1 MRLQGQN
8 LRILMFDTTANKYK
22 VIGMATNCT
31 INLNT
36 NQEDSTTKDDIGLAA
51 MPTIASKSWSVQ
63 VDSLNVV
70 DAATILSVAKS
81 MTKITLMWDKVAT
94 TDNQTPTGAAYA
106 RGGQAY
112 VSDLTLTFNDRENSA
127 KNITFTGTGALAT
140 VSSPSTASVSAGA
153 YSKGQFVRLVV
164 MDTSTPTVIAAAKEL
179 SLHVS
184 LTLED
189 STTKD
194 TTGDWQ
200 VQEPTAINYD
210 ISTNALVESG
220 ETITSS
226 VDSYGLSD
234 LMTLY
239 EAGQPFGWE
248 IANTSGDNNRTIGTV
263 IAQGNAL
270 LTTLTVNAPNRQA
283 ASYTAQL
290 TGYGPLE

>member
-1 MRLQGQN
+1 
-8 LRILMFDTTANKYK
+8 MFDTTANKYK

-70 DAATILSVAKS
+70 DAATILSVAKN

-112 VSDLTLTFNDRENSA
+112 ISDLTLTFNDRENSA

-153 YSKGQFVRLVV
+153 YTKGQFVRLVV

-220 ETITSS
+220 ETITSL
-226 VDSYGLSD
+226 VDGYGLSD

>member
-1 MRLQGQN
+1 
-8 LRILMFDTTANKYK
+8 MFDTTANKYK

-70 DAATILSVAKS
+70 DAATILSVAKN

-94 TDNQTPTGAAYA
+94 TDNQTPAGAAYA

-153 YSKGQFVRLVV
+153 YTKGQFVRLVV
-164 MDTSTPTVIAAAKEL
+164 MDNSTPAVIAAAKEL
-179 SLHVS
+179 SLHLS

-220 ETITSS
+220 ETITSL
-226 VDSYGLSD
+226 VDGYGLSD

>member
-1 MRLQGQN
+1 MRKQGQN

-70 DAATILSVAKS
+70 DAATILSVAKN

-112 VSDLTLTFNDRENSA
+112 ISDLTLTFNDRENSA

-153 YSKGQFVRLVV
+153 YTKGQFVRLVV

-220 ETITSS
+220 ETITSL
-226 VDSYGLSD
+226 VDGYGLSD

>member
-1 MRLQGQN
+1 
-8 LRILMFDTTANKYK
+8 MFDTTANKYK

-70 DAATILSVAKS
+70 DAATILSVAKN

-127 KNITFTGTGALAT
+127 KNITFTGTGELST

-153 YSKGQFVRLVV
+153 YTKGQFVRLVV
-164 MDTSTPTVIAAAKEL
+164 MDTSTPAVIAAAKEL

-220 ETITSS
+220 ETITSL
-226 VDSYGLSD
+226 VEGYGLSD

-239 EAGQPFGWE
+239 EAGQSFGWK
-248 IANTSGDNNRTIGTV
+248 IANTSGDNNRTIGSA

-270 LTTLTVNAPNRQA
+270 LTTLSINAPNRQVA
-283 ASYTAQL
+283 TYTAQL

>member
-1 MRLQGQN
+1 
-8 LRILMFDTTANKYK
+8 MFDTTANKYK

-70 DAATILSVAKS
+70 DAATILSVAKN

-153 YSKGQFVRLVV
+153 YTKGQFVRLVV
-164 MDTSTPTVIAAAKEL
+164 MDNSTPAVIAAAKEL
-179 SLHVS
+179 SLHLS

-220 ETITSS
+220 ETITSL
-226 VDSYGLSD
+226 VDGYGLSD

>member
-1 MRLQGQN
+1 
-8 LRILMFDTTANKYK
+8 MFDTTANKYK

-94 TDNQTPTGAAYA
+94 TDNQTPAGAAYA

-153 YSKGQFVRLVV
+153 YTKGQFVRLVV
-164 MDTSTPTVIAAAKEL
+164 MYNSTPAVIAAAKEL
-179 SLHVS
+179 SLHLS

-220 ETITSS
+220 ETITSL
-226 VDSYGLSD
+226 VDGYGLSD

>member
-70 DAATILSVAKS
+70 DAATILSVAKN

-153 YSKGQFVRLVV
+153 YTKGQFVRLVV
-164 MDTSTPTVIAAAKEL
+164 MDNSTPAVIAAAKEL

-239 EAGQPFGWE
+239 EAGQQFGWE

>member
-70 DAATILSVAKS
+70 EAATILSVAKS
-81 MTKITLMWDKVAT
+81 MTKIMLMWDKVAT
-94 TDNQTPTGAAYA
+94 TNNQTPAGAAYA

-153 YSKGQFVRLVV
+153 YTKGQFVRLVV
-164 MDTSTPTVIAAAKEL
+164 MDNSTPAVIAAAKEL
-179 SLHVS
+179 SLHLS

-194 TTGDWQ
+194 TAGDWQ

-226 VDSYGLSD
+226 VDGYGLSD

-283 ASYTAQL
+283 ATYTAQL

>member
-1 MRLQGQN
+1 
-8 LRILMFDTTANKYK
+8 MFDTTANKYK

-70 DAATILSVAKS
+70 DAATILSVAKN

-153 YSKGQFVRLVV
+153 YTKGQFVRLVV

-179 SLHVS
+179 SLHIS

-270 LTTLTVNAPNRQA
+270 LTTLTINAANRQA
-283 ASYTAQL
+283 ATYTAQL

>member
-1 MRLQGQN
+1 
-8 LRILMFDTTANKYK
+8 MFDTTANKYK

-70 DAATILSVAKS
+70 DAATMLSVAKS

-94 TDNQTPTGAAYA
+94 TDNQTPTGASYA

-127 KNITFTGTGALAT
+127 KNITFTGTGELST
-140 VSSPSTASVSAGA
+140 VSSPSTAIVSAGA
-153 YSKGQFVRLVV
+153 YTKGQFVRLVV
-164 MDTSTPTVIAAAKEL
+164 MDNSTPAVIAAAKEL
-179 SLHVS
+179 SLHLS
-184 LTLED
+184 LTLEN

-194 TTGDWQ
+194 TAGDWQ

-226 VDSYGLSD
+226 VDGYGLSD

-239 EAGQPFGWE
+239 EAGQSFGWE

-270 LTTLTVNAPNRQA
+270 LTTLTINAPNRQA

>member
-1 MRLQGQN
+1 
-8 LRILMFDTTANKYK
+8 MFDTTANKYK

-70 DAATILSVAKS
+70 DAATILSVAKN

-106 RGGQAY
+106 RSGQAY

-153 YSKGQFVRLVV
+153 YTKGQFVRLVV
-164 MDTSTPTVIAAAKEL
+164 MDTSTPAVIAAAKEL
-179 SLHVS
+179 SLHLS

-210 ISTNALVESG
+210 ISTNALVESN

-226 VDSYGLSD
+226 VDGYELSD
-234 LMTLY
+234 LMALY
-239 EAGQPFGWE
+239 EAGQQFGWE

-270 LTTLTVNAPNRQA
+270 LTTLTINAANRQA
-283 ASYTAQL
+283 ATYTAQF

>member
-70 DAATILSVAKS
+70 DAATILSVAKN
-81 MTKITLMWDKVAT
+81 MTKITLMWDKVTT
-94 TDNQTPTGAAYA
+94 TDNQTPAGAAYA

-153 YSKGQFVRLVV
+153 YTKGQFVRLII
-164 MDTSTPTVIAAAKEL
+164 MDTSTPAVISAAKEL
-179 SLHVS
+179 SLHLS

-189 STTKD
+189 STTTD

-220 ETITSS
+220 EAITSS
-226 VDSYGLSD
+226 VDGYGLSD

-270 LTTLTVNAPNRQA
+270 LTTLTINAANRQA
-283 ASYTAQL
+283 ATHTAQL

>member
-153 YSKGQFVRLVV
+153 YTKGQFVRLVV
-164 MDTSTPTVIAAAKEL
+164 MDNSTPEVIAAAKEL
-179 SLHVS
+179 SLHLS

-226 VDSYGLSD
+226 VDGYGLSD

-239 EAGQPFGWE
+239 EAGQPFSWE

>member
-1 MRLQGQN
+1 
-8 LRILMFDTTANKYK
+8 MFDTTANKYK

-70 DAATILSVAKS
+70 DAATILSVAKN

-94 TDNQTPTGAAYA
+94 TDNQTPAGAAYA
-106 RGGQAY
+106 RSGQAY

-153 YSKGQFVRLVV
+153 YTKGQFVRLVV
-164 MDTSTPTVIAAAKEL
+164 MDNSTPAVIAAAKEL

>member
-1 MRLQGQN
+1 
-8 LRILMFDTTANKYK
+8 MFDTTANKYK

-51 MPTIASKSWSVQ
+51 MPTIASKSWSAQ

-70 DAATILSVAKS
+70 DAATMLSVAKN
-81 MTKITLMWDKVAT
+81 MTKITLMWDKVTT
-94 TDNQTPTGAAYA
+94 TDNQTPAGAAYA

-153 YSKGQFVRLVV
+153 YTKGQFVRLVV
-164 MDTSTPTVIAAAKEL
+164 MDNSTPAVIAAAKEL
-179 SLHVS
+179 SLHLS

-226 VDSYGLSD
+226 VDGYGLSD

>member
-1 MRLQGQN
+1 MRQQGQN
-8 LRILMFDTTANKYK
+8 LRMLMFDTTANKYK

-70 DAATILSVAKS
+70 DAATILSVAKN

-94 TDNQTPTGAAYA
+94 TDNQTPAGAAYA

-153 YSKGQFVRLVV
+153 YTKGQFVRLVV
-164 MDTSTPTVIAAAKEL
+164 MDNSTPAVIAAAKEL
-179 SLHVS
+179 SLHLS

-226 VDSYGLSD
+226 VDGYELSD

>member
-63 VDSLNVV
+63 VDLLNVV
-70 DAATILSVAKS
+70 DAATILSVAKN

-94 TDNQTPTGAAYA
+94 TDNQTPAGAAYA
-106 RGGQAY
+106 RSGQAY

-153 YSKGQFVRLVV
+153 YTKGQFVRLVV
-164 MDTSTPTVIAAAKEL
+164 MDTSTPAVIAAAKEL

-210 ISTNALVESG
+210 ISSNALVESG

-226 VDSYGLSD
+226 VDGYGLSD

-239 EAGQPFGWE
+239 EAGQQFGWE